1 MATTNP
7 FDLLIDDDA
16 GDPSVLIA
24 VYEQKAAAAAA
35 AAAAAEKLAIA
46 VATTKSAK
54 LPSKPLPPAQAV
66 REARNER
73 GRGARGY
80 GRGRGANGAISNR
93 ENLAPNENGFTL
105 DPAVQKPYEG
115 RIGFDNGRGGR
126 RGGFSNGD
134 ADGDRRRNYE
144 RRSGTG
150 RGSEIKRDGAGRGNW
165 GTTNDDIVREV
176 EEPIAENEVN
186 VAAEKPAGEEENVDA
201 EKETTVKKAEE
212 DPEEKQYT
220 LEEYE
225 KILEEKRKALL
236 SLSEQKKGEER
247 KIDVKE
253 FQSMQLVSKK
263 KNDDEV
269 FIKLDSEKDKK
280 REAAEREEKSKKSVS
295 INEFLKPAEGETH
308 YRSGGRGRGR
318 GRGDRGGRHGGGGGY
333 ARNNGS
339 APKIEDNSQFPALG
353 GN

>member
-16 GDPSVLIA
+16 GDPSALLA
-24 VYEQKAAAAAA
+24 AYEQKAAADAAAAAA
-35 AAAAAEKLAIA
+35 AAAA
-46 VATTKSAK
+46 VATTNPAK
-54 LPSKPLPPAQAV
+54 LSSKQLHPTQAG
-66 REARNER
+66 REARNGG
-73 GRGARGY
+73 GRGGRGY
-80 GRGRGANGAISNR
+80 SRGNGANGASSNR
-93 ENLAPNENGFTL
+93 DNHAPNENGFTV
-105 DPAVQKPYEG
+105 DGPVQKPYEK
-115 RIGFDNGRGGR
+115 RNGFDDDRGRAGR
-126 RGGFSNGD
+126 RAPFSNGD
-134 ADGDRRRNYE
+134 ADGERPRRNYE

-176 EEPIAENEVN
+176 EEPIAENEVI
-186 VAAEKPAGEEENVDA
+186 VAVEKPTGEEEIVDA
-201 EKETTVKKAEE
+201 EKETTVKKVEE
-212 DPEEKQYT
+212 EPEAKQYT

-236 SLSEQKKGEER
+236 SLSEQKKGER
-247 KIDVKE
+247 KIDVKD
-253 FQSMQLVSKK
+253 FQNMHLVSKK

-280 REAAEREEKSKKSVS
+280 RDAAEREEKSKKSVS

-318 GRGDRGGRHGGGGGY
+318 GRGDRGGRNGGGGGY

-339 APKIEDNSQFPALG
+339 APAIADAGQFPALG
-353 GN
+353 GK